1 MSKKNDSNDK
11 TAEAELIDALSKQSL
26 SQEKIIVLL
35 QELAKWVKVTSHP
48 QVGKIL
54 SEQVQS
60 SAQKIVFKNSD
71 GKKTTKELSEL
82 SGTDPADISRDWKQW
97 TRAGITEQV
106 PAQGG
111 SRGRSLFS
119 LEEFGIEVPKSKLDK
134 MVNEEKLKKVKKL
147 SEIDQAKTNLKVN
160 ED

>member
-1 MSKKNDSNDK
+1 MSKKNDSQSI
-11 TAEAELIDALSKQSL
+11 EAELLDALSKQSTN
-26 SQEKIIVLL
+26 QEKMITSL
-35 QELAKWVKVTSHP
+35 QELIKWVKVTSHP

-60 SAQKIVFKNSD
+60 HAQKIVYKNSN
-71 GKKTTKELSEL
+71 GEMTTKELFEL
-82 SGTDPADISRDWKQW
+82 SGMYPADVSENWKKW

-119 LEEFGIEVPKSKLDK
+119 LEEFGIEVPKSKTEKNSIEK
-134 MVNEEKLKKVKKL
+134 MSKPRMD
-147 SEIDQAKTNLKVN
+147 EIKQV
-160 ED
+160 